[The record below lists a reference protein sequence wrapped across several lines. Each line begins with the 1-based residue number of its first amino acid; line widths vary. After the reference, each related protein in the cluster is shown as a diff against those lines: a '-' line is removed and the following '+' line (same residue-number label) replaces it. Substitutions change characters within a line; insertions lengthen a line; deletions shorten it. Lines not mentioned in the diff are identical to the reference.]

1 MRKYSRRHRSLT
13 FRARRTRTVCRKR
26 KACCIR
32 YRQTLR
38 HRRMRMRARTTHRC
52 RRWRGGLGPVPY
64 SPISGS
70 GNPSEAA
77 FNYGQQQSETQNNN
91 NQLMRGGANGGVT
104 PSQPMPV
111 ISSPQTNES
120 GTLTYTVPTFGDRNS
135 QASQTSVNANQQL
148 VNSQSTRESDNINA
162 PPIKT

>member
-1 MRKYSRRHRSLT
+1 L
-13 FRARRTRTVCRKR
+13 
-26 KACCIR
+26 
-32 YRQTLR
+32 
-38 HRRMRMRARTTHRC
+38 
-52 RRWRGGLGPVPY
+52 PY
-64 SPISGS
+64 SPIAGS

-77 FNYGQQQSETQNNN
+77 FKNGQQQSVTQNNN

-120 GTLTYTVPTFGDRNS
+120 GTSTYTVPTFGDRNS

-148 VNSQSTRESDNINA
+148 VNSQSTRQSDNINA
-162 PPIKT
+162 PPVKT